1 MVNHTFTF
9 TNKSTN
15 VKKERKEKKRKKCQK
30 RYDVINIMSW
40 AVVKKLFKG
49 MLLYG
54 DVKMHLGGGA

>member
-9 TNKSTN
+9 TNKSAK

-30 RYDVINIMSW
+30 GYDVINIMSW

-54 DVKMHLGGGA
+54 DVKMYLGGGA